1 MKNYVIHNN
10 GKPMTAFGRWG
21 VESDEKM
28 KSIVLGISAGLRLA
42 GKKRVHL
49 EVFRVEP
56 SGNVL
61 IRTQQ

>member
-1 MKNYVIHNN
+1 
-10 GKPMTAFGRWG
+10 MTAFGHGG

-28 KSIVLGISAGLRLA
+28 SSIVLGISAGLRLA
-42 GKKRVHL
+42 GKKRVYL